1 MKVIIRETVAMII
14 LIAAI
19 MLIIVM
25 TFFDYIQDESTR
37 PTSAKYVK
45 NEEITNILM
54 SKKEYQDAANSI
66 SLSSSSLTVEPDMLS
81 QMISKYDL
89 GQSAPFD
96 EIPITRID
104 YDKDGNAYYRVA
116 NDNTIG
122 NPNINGTTGT
132 SYGDVGTGSSVAGT
146 TEQQTT
152 TTVTNTT
159 AVDRPLYTQP
169 NSGK

>member
-1 MKVIIRETVAMII
+1 
-14 LIAAI
+14 
-19 MLIIVM
+19 
-25 TFFDYIQDESTR
+25 
-37 PTSAKYVK
+37 
-45 NEEITNILM
+45 
-54 SKKEYQDAANSI
+54 
-66 SLSSSSLTVEPDMLS
+66 MLS

-116 NDNTIG
+116 DDNTIG
-122 NPNINGTTGT
+122 TIGT
-132 SYGDVGTGSSVAGT
+132 SHGDVGTGSSVAGT

-152 TTVTNTT
+152 TEQKTTTEQQTTTTVTNTT
-159 AVDRPLYTQP
+159 PVDRPLYTQP